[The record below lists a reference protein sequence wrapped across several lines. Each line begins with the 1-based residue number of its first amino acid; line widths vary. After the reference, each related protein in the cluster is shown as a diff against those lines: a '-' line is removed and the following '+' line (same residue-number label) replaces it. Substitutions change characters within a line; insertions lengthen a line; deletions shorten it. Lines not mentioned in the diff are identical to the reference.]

1 VLPRTGL
8 VALQFLTRLPV
19 RLDPAPQ
26 PRELGL
32 SLRWYP
38 AVGLL
43 LGCILWAAALILRDA
58 PPSIAG
64 ALVLVLWVLLTGGL
78 HLDGLADTADAWVG
92 AQGDRERALAIMKDT
107 HAGAAAITTV
117 TCVLILKFA
126 ALSAYCAN
134 PTGVSWSPHAM
145 LRLAGILIPAL
156 LGRAAMPLLF
166 ATTPYVREGGIGAQ
180 AALNQ
185 SRAWNLILSC
195 GAGVLCIMPGVR
207 AAAVVALCAAT
218 FIIVRRGFM
227 RLLGGFTGDCAG
239 ALIELTETVA
249 IVALAIMRPFDRQ
262 P

>member
-32 SLRWYP
+32 SLLWYP
-38 AVGLL
+38 VVGLL
-43 LGCILWAAALILRDA
+43 LGCILWAAALILHDA
-58 PPSIAG
+58 PATIAA

-78 HLDGLADTADAWVG
+78 HLDGLADTADAWIG
-92 AQGDRERALAIMKDT
+92 AHGDRERALTIMKDP
-107 HAGAAAITTV
+107 HAGAAAITAI
-117 TCVLILKFA
+117 TCVLLLKFA
-126 ALSAYCAN
+126 ALSAYCASQS
-134 PTGVSWSPHAM
+134 GVTSSSHAM
-145 LRLAGILIPAL
+145 LRLAGLLMPPL
-156 LGRAAMPLLF
+156 LGRAVMPLLF
-166 ATTPYVREGGIGAQ
+166 ATTPYVREEGIGAQ
-180 AALNQ
+180 IALHQ
-185 SRAWNLILSC
+185 SRAWNLLLSC
-195 GAGVLCIMPGVR
+195 GAAVLCLVPGVR

-218 FIIVRRGFM
+218 FVVVRRSFV

-249 IVALAIMRPFDRQ
+249 IVVLGIMRPFDWR